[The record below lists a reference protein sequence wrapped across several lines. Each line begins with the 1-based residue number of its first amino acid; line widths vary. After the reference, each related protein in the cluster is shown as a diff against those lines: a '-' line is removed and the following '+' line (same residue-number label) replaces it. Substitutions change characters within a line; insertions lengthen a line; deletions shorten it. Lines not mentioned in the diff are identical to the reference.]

1 MTTPQPADSSEAPFG
16 YTNLG
21 QPRRRPLSG
30 REGFCPVRECQR
42 NFRHRLNPRQAIWQ
56 HLAHYLNPTCAEG
69 LPSSPFRQAHAKMH
83 EQMKAELASSRLTGK
98 YCTCGMHPR
107 GKASLIRLGM
117 SPENERKER
126 QKESK
131 KKWVEKNTEKRA
143 LSLKKSNLRK
153 KAKKELKKEGKDLTE
168 QAIGELVE
176 KWHAAGTAN

>member
-1 MTTPQPADSSEAPFG
+1 MTTPQPADPSEAPFG
-16 YTNLG
+16 YTKVG

-30 REGFCPVRECQR
+30 TSREGFCPVRECQR

-83 EQMKAELASSRLTGK
+83 EQMKAELASSRLT
-98 YCTCGMHPR
+98 
-107 GKASLIRLGM
+107 
-117 SPENERKER
+117 ENERKER

-168 QAIGELVE
+168 QAVGELVE